1 MMIDSHAHMCYPTY
15 DKDRERIVGECRKR
29 LKAVIAS
36 SARYDESL
44 KVLELCAMHNGFLYA
59 TIGCHPTELQD
70 AEKVLDLIQK
80 NKGKIAGIGEAGL
93 DYHWVKEPEKR
104 LEQKAVFE
112 KFISLAEELNL
123 PLVIHSW
130 DAEQDCFEM
139 VKGRDAFAVFHCY
152 SGSRELEREI
162 IRKGHMISVST
173 QACFSKSHR
182 KLARDLPLENLLLET
197 DSPFLSPVKTEE
209 EKRNFPWNITY
220 AAEMVA
226 KEKGIGA
233 EKVMEAA
240 EENARRVFRI

>member
-1 MMIDSHAHMCYPTY
+1 MCYPTY
-15 DKDRERIVGECRKR
+15 DKDREWVIEECRKR
-29 LKAVIAS
+29 IRAVIAS

-44 KVLELCAMHNGFLYA
+44 RVLELCKKHDGFLYA
-59 TIGCHPTELQD
+59 TIGCHPTEIQD

-80 NKGKIAGIGEAGL
+80 NKDKIVGIGEAGL

-130 DAEQDCFEM
+130 DAEEDCLEM
-139 VKGRDAFAVFHCY
+139 IKKNDVSAVFHCY

-162 IRKGHMISVST
+162 IKKGHMVSVST
-173 QACFSKSHR
+173 QVCFSKSHR
-182 KLARDLPLENLLLET
+182 KIARDLPLENLLLET

-209 EKRNFPWNITY
+209 EKRNFPWNIKY
-220 AAEMVA
+220 AAERVA
-226 KEKGIGA
+226 KEKEISPG
-233 EKVMEAA
+233 KVMEAA
-240 EENARRVFRI
+240 ESNARRVFRI